1 MSKLGNID
9 KEVKGSDMYEYY
21 AGTYLTLEEANI
33 RLSEAKSAGYIDAF
47 IFANLDGE
55 RITLEQA
62 KELLK

>member
-1 MSKLGNID
+1 
-9 KEVKGSDMYEYY
+9 MYEYY

-33 RLSEAKSAGYIDAF
+33 RLAEAKSAGYIDAF
-47 IFANLDGE
+47 IFAKLDGE